1 MSAFDSRTV
10 HEAYGRKLAEFVEMV
25 RTGKAFCDQ
34 TAAERIVMRLLGTLL
49 SLQQCHQVDAHG
61 CCSMCWAGP
70 RMWWWFWPRRSTCTV
85 HTALRF
91 HLGQPD
97 QFILAAITNNANTAR
112 GVVNATDTHGGS
124 ARDPV

>member
-1 MSAFDSRTV
+1 MSASDPRTL
-10 HEAYGRKLAEFVEMV
+10 HDAYGRKLAEFVEMV
-25 RTGKAFCDQ
+25 RTGKAFSDQ
-34 TAAERIVMRLLGTLL
+34 TTAERILMRLLGTLL

-61 CCSMCWAGP
+61 RCSVCRTAP
-70 RMWWWFWPRRSTCTV
+70 RTGWWPWPRRSTCTV

-112 GVVNATDTHGGS
+112 GVVNAADTHGGS